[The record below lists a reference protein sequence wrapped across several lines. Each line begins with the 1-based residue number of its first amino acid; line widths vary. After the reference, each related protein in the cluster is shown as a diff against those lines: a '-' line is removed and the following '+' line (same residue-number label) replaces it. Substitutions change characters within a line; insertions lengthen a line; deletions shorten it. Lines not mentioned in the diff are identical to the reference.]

1 MYAKVGR
8 PALSDGIQS
17 SFLAEGLSF
26 PYLRSMEIIETPIFT
41 QAVSSILADSDY
53 KRLQKSIAFRPAA
66 GKLIPKGGGLRKLR
80 WNVGKTEGLRLI
92 YLFGSKPKVVPPV
105 NN

>member
-1 MYAKVGR
+1 
-8 PALSDGIQS
+8 
-17 SFLAEGLSF
+17 
-26 PYLRSMEIIETPIFT
+26 MEIIETPIFT

-92 YLFGSKPKVVPPV
+92 YLFGSKPKVIHMLWIYRKNKQEDLTPDQLKALAKIARE
-105 NN
+105 NLK